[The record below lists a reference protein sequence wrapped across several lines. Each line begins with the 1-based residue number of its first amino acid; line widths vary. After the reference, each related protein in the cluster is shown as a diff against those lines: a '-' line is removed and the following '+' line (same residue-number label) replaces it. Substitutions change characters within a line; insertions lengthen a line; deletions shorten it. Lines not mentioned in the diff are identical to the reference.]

1 MKKTELKQIIKEV
14 IAETMNDIKWHSID
28 DEDAYDLMADAKLRR
43 KEILAVTDI
52 AMRIIGA
59 GSVDLYTF
67 HSKEVSENIL
77 KFAVIN

>member
-1 MKKTELKQIIKEV
+1 
-14 IAETMNDIKWHSID
+14 
-28 DEDAYDLMADAKLRR
+28 MADAKLRR